1 VTDNMPA
8 LVPYFRR
15 VIGAGFS
22 LQANTPA
29 SPLPGHFYL
38 FQGDQVV
45 CDSEDFAV
53 VEAEYKLLC
62 RAHWDAHLDSADP
75 AERKASAWGLLG
87 LDVRHPAATREI
99 EQGGTPADQKRLQQ
113 MRNRARLPCAARARA
128 RDDPGRLFR

>member
-1 VTDNMPA
+1 MTYSAPP

-15 VIGAGFS
+15 LVGAGFS

-62 RAHWDAHLDSADP
+62 KAHWDAHLESADP
-75 AERKASAWGLLG
+75 AVRMSSAWGLLG
-87 LDVRHPAATREI
+87 LDVRHPAALRVI
-99 EQGGTPADQKRLQQ
+99 EQGGTVADQKRLQQ
-113 MRNRARLPCAARARA
+113 MRNRARFAWRNERKQNK
-128 RDDPGRLFR
+128 G